1 MGSFTAEVK
10 DTPENVF
17 ALIQRTIGTSGFEIK
32 SVVPNSSI
40 TAEGKREYK
49 LWLLI
54 LLVLIMW
61 PLALVYFFTRPKN
74 TISVTITPKREGEG
88 CVVTITSTG
97 KKADQILQMLASSLR

>member
-10 DTPENVF
+10 DSPENIF
-17 ALIQRTIGTSGFEIK
+17 AMIQRTIGASGFEIK
-32 SVVPNSSI
+32 SVVPNTSI
-40 TAEGKREYK
+40 IAEGKREYR

-74 TISVTITPKREGEG
+74 TISVTISPKREGEG
-88 CVVTITSTG
+88 SVVTISTSG
-97 KKADQILQMLASSLR
+97 KKADEILQMLSTSLR